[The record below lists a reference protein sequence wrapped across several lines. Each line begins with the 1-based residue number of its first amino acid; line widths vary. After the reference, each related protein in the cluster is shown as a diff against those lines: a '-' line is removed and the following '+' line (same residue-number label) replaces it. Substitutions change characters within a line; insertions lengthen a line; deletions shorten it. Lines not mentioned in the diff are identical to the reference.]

1 MGKNKPFR
9 PRLSA
14 EEMEVVKHYRLNKE
28 EYNLGEI
35 EDENIKLAKQ
45 VQKFR
50 DTNRIERG
58 SWRKFARVQNA
69 VEELNQQLINK
80 FDEVDFTFRTK
91 VHEHKG
97 KHAMVVQVSDLH
109 FNELVDLPH
118 NKYDFRIAAKRLK
131 KYATEVKRIAKLYGI
146 TRIVVAFTG
155 DLMNSDRRLDEIL
168 HQASSRAKASLM
180 GSRLLQLF
188 LLDLNEVA
196 NITVCGVSGNESRHK
211 EEIGYSDSIV
221 SDNYDFV
228 IYNMLK
234 MIFRGHKGIKFVD
247 GQNPKEMLITV
258 NNVNFLLTHGE
269 SIKQGDSQGS
279 IQKLIGKFNVKG
291 YQVDYVL
298 FGHIHFT
305 NMTDIYGRSGS
316 LVGSNGYSDRAL
328 DLITRAAQNTYIIDD
343 EKNIHGLKFNLQNV
357 ENIKGYEIEDDL
369 EAYSVESLGKS
380 AVKEQEIR
388 VIV

>member
-14 EEMEVVKHYRLNKE
+14 EEMEVLKHYRLNKE
-28 EYNLGEI
+28 EYNLDEI
-35 EDENIKLAKQ
+35 TENNVRLAQ
-45 VQKFR
+45 SVQKLR
-50 DTNRIERG
+50 DTNRIERA
-58 SWRKFARVQNA
+58 SFRKTARVINA
-69 VEELNQQLINK
+69 LEELNSELIRR
-80 FDEVDFTFRTK
+80 FDEVDFKFKTK

-97 KHAMVVQVSDLH
+97 KYAMVVQVSDLH

-118 NKYDFRIAAKRLK
+118 NKYDFKIASRRLK
-131 KYATEVKRIAKLYGI
+131 KYATEVKKIAKLYNI
-146 TRIVVAFTG
+146 KKIVVAFTG

-211 EEIGYSDSIV
+211 DEIGYSDAIV

-234 MIFRGHKGIKFVD
+234 MIFRGHKGVKFID
-247 GQNPKEMLITV
+247 GQNPKEMLVTI

-269 SIKQGDSQGS
+269 TIKQGDSQGS

-328 DLITRAAQNTYIIDD
+328 DLITRAAQNSYIIDD
-343 EKNIHGLKFNLQNV
+343 EKNIHGLKFNLQNT
-357 ENIKGYEIEDDL
+357 ENITGYEIEDDL
-369 EAYSVESLGKS
+369 EAYSIDSVDKGSS
-380 AVKEQEIR
+380 PEQEVR